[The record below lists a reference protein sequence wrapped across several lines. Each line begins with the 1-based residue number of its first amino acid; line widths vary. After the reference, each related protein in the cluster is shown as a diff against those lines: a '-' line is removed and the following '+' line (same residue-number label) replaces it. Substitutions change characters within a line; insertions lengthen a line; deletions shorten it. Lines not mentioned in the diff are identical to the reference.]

1 MRRSKTS
8 RDVVLLLVMTLITIG
23 CWIGFEVYRAY
34 NQVDLPE
41 GVERHLV
48 PLDPS
53 LDKNVLDMLVNRT

>member
-1 MRRSKTS
+1 MG
-8 RDVVLLLVMTLITIG
+8 RDTILLLVLTLITIG

-34 NQVDLPE
+34 NTPKLPE

-53 LDKNVLDMLVNRT
+53 LDKKTLEILTTKK